1 MTEKKMIRVSIEEES
16 PGCWP
21 EDIDKIIE
29 RLTELKSRVELKPGE
44 RLDLEYNAYFCY
56 PYDQHTSPMFILY
69 HTRLE
74 NDAEFADRTAR
85 EHMQQQERNARERAE
100 FQRLSAKFKSTD

>member
-16 PGCWP
+16 PGSWP
-21 EDIDKIIE
+21 ADIDEIIE

-44 RLDLEYNAYFCY
+44 RLDLEFVKEFYY
-56 PYDQHTSPMFILY
+56 PYDHDPSPMFILY

-74 NDAEFADRTAR
+74 TDKETAARALFEAEAEQR
-85 EHMQQQERNARERAE
+85 RAAYELKE
-100 FQRLSAKFKSTD
+100 FQRLSEKFKST